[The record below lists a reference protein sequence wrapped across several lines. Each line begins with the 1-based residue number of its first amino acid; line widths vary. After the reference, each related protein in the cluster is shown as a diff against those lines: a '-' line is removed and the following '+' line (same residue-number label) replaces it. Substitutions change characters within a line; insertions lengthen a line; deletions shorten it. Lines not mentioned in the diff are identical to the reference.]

1 MRTVVNDTNNT
12 GAAKNLNAASA
23 SAISTISANA
33 ISATKTVKPGEDI
46 SATKAMRAGEDIN
59 ATKTVKPGEDIS
71 ATKAM
76 RAGEDINAT
85 KTVKPGED
93 ISATKAMKPGEN
105 ISATKAMRAGEN
117 TGATKAMKKPDK
129 TIENE
134 SKKKQAYHLIMRGYD
149 RKKVFGDDKDYKKFL
164 SLLNN
169 LMQRFDAVLYAF
181 TLMTNHIHL
190 LVKIADIE
198 LFTEYLTKA
207 YTGYFYYRYKKPGR
221 LFEPSLFY
229 PKNSVYLKMNIII
242 YILNNPALAN
252 MSTQPWTY
260 KYNSYL
266 FYTTAYNELTKYVKV
281 EPSIIRKNFSSLDS
295 FKDLLRSKM
304 VVERA
309 EKRFKYMEDE
319 W

>member
-1 MRTVVNDTNNT
+1 MKTVVKSTSNT
-12 GAAKNLNAASA
+12 GAVNSMSPAKAMNTTK
-23 SAISTISANA
+23 AISTEKA
-33 ISATKTVKPGEDI
+33 IRATKAV
-46 SATKAMRAGEDIN
+46 SATKAMN
-59 ATKTVKPGEDIS
+59 TTKAIS
-71 ATKAM
+71 TEKAIRATKAM
-76 RAGEDINAT
+76 SPA
-85 KTVKPGED
+85 
-93 ISATKAMKPGEN
+93 KAMN
-105 ISATKAMRAGEN
+105 
-117 TGATKAMKKPDK
+117 KKPDQ
-129 TIENE
+129 TVE
-134 SKKKQAYHLIMRGYD
+134 SNKKQAYHLIMRGDDKRRIFWY
-149 RKKVFGDDKDYKKFL
+149 DKDYKKFL
-164 SLLNN
+164 SLLNG

-190 LVKIADIE
+190 LIKITDIE

-207 YTGYFYYRYKKPGR
+207 YTGYFYYRYKIPGR

-252 MSTQPWTY
+252 ISTQPWTY

-266 FYTTAYNELTKYVKV
+266 FYTDAYNELAKYIKV
-281 EPSIIRKNFSSLDS
+281 EPSIIKKNFSTLDS
-295 FKDLLRSKM
+295 FKDLLRSKI

>member
-12 GAAKNLNAASA
+12 GAAKNLNAASV
-23 SAISTISANA
+23 IST
-33 ISATKTVKPGEDI
+33 TKVMKPGEDMG
-46 SATKAMRAGEDIN
+46 AAKAMKAGEDMS
-59 ATKTVKPGEDIS
+59 AAKT
-71 ATKAM
+71 
-76 RAGEDINAT
+76 
-85 KTVKPGED
+85 
-93 ISATKAMKPGEN
+93 MKG
-105 ISATKAMRAGEN
+105 
-117 TGATKAMKKPDK
+117 PDK
-129 TIENE
+129 TVER
-134 SKKKQAYHLIMRGYD
+134 KKKQTYHLIMRGYD

-164 SLLNN
+164 NLLNN

-190 LVKIADIE
+190 LIKIADIE

-252 MSTQPWTY
+252 ISQPWTY

-281 EPSIIRKNFSSLDS
+281 EPNIIRKNFISLDS
-295 FKDLLRSKM
+295 FKDLLRSKL